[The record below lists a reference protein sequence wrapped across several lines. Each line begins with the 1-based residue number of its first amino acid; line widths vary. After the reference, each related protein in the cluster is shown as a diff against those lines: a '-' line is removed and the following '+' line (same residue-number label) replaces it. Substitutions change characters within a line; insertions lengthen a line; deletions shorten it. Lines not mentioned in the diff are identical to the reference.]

1 MNTPSGYN
9 SCEQAKSHFT
19 LYSLRHAALLWCGVP
34 AHQVNDHLEKAI
46 EVIPG
51 VFSLSYISCLE
62 PRCRLINDAIDRGVL
77 PVCREKGYVVDDH
90 VAPARRHLRGQD
102 LREWIAKEH
111 PNDKPA
117 FLFDEIERKAHSSID
132 KNVFIALQ
140 ADRDA
145 ARAEL
150 DRLKVRI
157 KETTEERDNLLM
169 EASAL
174 KACIEK
180 MIPVAIEPGNISE
193 TERNSMLKLIIGMAI
208 DAYGYDP
215 ESNRNS
221 ATGDK
226 NGISAKIKTRGISL
240 GDDTIRDFL
249 KEAKNLYIAPKVLY

>member
-1 MNTPSGYN
+1 
-9 SCEQAKSHFT
+9 
-19 LYSLRHAALLWCGVP
+19 
-34 AHQVNDHLEKAI
+34 
-46 EVIPG
+46 
-51 VFSLSYISCLE
+51 LSYISCLE
-62 PRCRLINDAIDRGVL
+62 PRCRLIHDAIGRGVL
-77 PVCREKGYVVDDH
+77 PVCRENGVVVDDH
-90 VAPARRHLRGQD
+90 VQPRKRHLRGQD

-132 KNVFIALQ
+132 KNVYIALQ

-150 DRLKVRI
+150 ERSKVRV

-169 EASAL
+169 ETAAL

-180 MIPVAIEPGNISE
+180 MMPVAKEPENISE
-193 TERNSMLKLIIGMAI
+193 TERNKMLKLIIGMAI

-221 ATGDK
+221 ASGDK
-226 NGISAKIKTRGISL
+226 M
-240 GDDTIRDFL
+240 
-249 KEAKNLYIAPKVLY
+249 V